1 MMQSLVISLFPLL
14 VIASGVF
21 DFLTLRIP
29 NWLNALTALTFVLA
43 AFVFAMPLPVAG
55 MHVIAGVLL
64 LVLGFGLF
72 AVNLVG
78 GGDAKMLAA
87 AGLWIGFDHLL
98 AFVVFTAVC
107 GGVLA
112 LAVLGV
118 RAAQRYAAMTGLD
131 AFASITGKKV
141 ELPYG
146 MSIAAGALLVLPE
159 TWWFAA
165 LQH

>member
-1 MMQSLVISLFPLL
+1 MMQSLVFSLFPLL
-14 VIASGVF
+14 AIASGVF

-43 AFVFAMPLPVAG
+43 ALVFAMPLPLAG
-55 MHVIAGVLL
+55 MHLAAGVVLL
-64 LVLGFGLF
+64 IAGFGLF
-72 AVNLVG
+72 AANLIG

-98 AFVVFTAVC
+98 PFVVLTAVC

-112 LAVLGV
+112 LVVLGI
-118 RAAQRYAAMTGLD
+118 RAAQRYAAMTGMD
-131 AFASITGKKV
+131 AFASIAGKKV

-159 TWWFAA
+159 TWWFTA
-165 LQH
+165 LQQ